1 MKHATH
7 LALIS
12 CLAVLLAGCGNE
24 AVYTGESFATDS
36 PFKLKVDDTV
46 TVACESARRSLLGQ
60 GYLIDSA
67 AGEQVKG
74 RKAYRSADNLNTFIE
89 MNVVCV
95 PDRKGSTL
103 YTNGVLSTYDLKKS
117 GNSASV
123 GISAVGSIS
132 LPFGQSADSLV
143 KIAEETIEDKAFY
156 ARFFAAVGHVL
167 QEMETR
173 PESEPAATEPAK
185 GAPEADIAPEPGP
198 VAPVTIAPEPGP
210 ALPAASAGAASGSPA
225 VAEPAATASAATPA
239 AAPGPVQGFSVA
251 APQNAPAPATTPV
264 PTADTAAPA
273 SIPSATPASSPAA
286 VPASTPTAAPASTPA
301 AAPAAQP
308 ISPAPQQAPVPSAAT
323 ATAPAPTVAIP
334 AAATVSAPA
343 AAAPATTPAA
353 TQPAPVTQPAPAP
366 TQDSSATPPT

>member
-7 LALIS
+7 LALIT

-225 VAEPAATASAATPA
+225 VAEPAAPAATPA

-264 PTADTAAPA
+264 PTAVTVAPASTPTAAPA
-273 SIPSATPASSPAA
+273 STPTAA
-286 VPASTPTAAPASTPA
+286 PASTPTAAPASTPA

-308 ISPAPQQAPVPSAAT
+308 ISPAPQQAPVTSAAT
-323 ATAPAPTVAIP
+323 VTAPAPTVAIP

>member
-1 MKHATH
+1 MKHATR
-7 LALIS
+7 LALTT
-12 CLAVLLAGCGNE
+12 CLAILLAGCGNE

-36 PFKLKVDDTV
+36 PFKLKVDGAV
-46 TVACESARRSLLGQ
+46 AVACESARRSLLGQ

-173 PESEPAATEPAK
+173 PEAEPEAAQPAK
-185 GAPEADIAPEPGP
+185 GVPKADIAPEPGP

-210 ALPAASAGAASGSPA
+210 ALPAA
-225 VAEPAATASAATPA
+225 TPV

-251 APQNAPAPATTPV
+251 APSNAPAPATTPA
-264 PTADTAAPA
+264 PTAVTAAPA
-273 SIPSATPASSPAA
+273 SIP
-286 VPASTPTAAPASTPA
+286 TAAPAPTPTA
-301 AAPAAQP
+301 EATPQLTSPAPSQAPAASA
-308 ISPAPQQAPVPSAAT
+308 SPATV
-323 ATAPAPTVAIP
+323 TAPAPTPAGEAIP
-334 AAATVSAPA
+334 APAGATSP
-343 AAAPATTPAA
+343 PITPAA
-353 TQPAPVTQPAPAP
+353 TQPAPAIQSTPAPG
-366 TQDSSATPPT
+366 TSAAPPT

>member
-7 LALIS
+7 LALIT

-210 ALPAASAGAASGSPA
+210 ALPAASAGATSDAPA
-225 VAEPAATASAATPA
+225 VAGPAAPAATPA

-251 APQNAPAPATTPV
+251 APQNAPAPATTPA
-264 PTADTAAPA
+264 PTVDTVAPA
-273 SIPSATPASSPAA
+273 SIPA
-286 VPASTPTAAPASTPA
+286 AAPASTPA
-301 AAPAAQP
+301 AAPASSPAVASAAQP

-323 ATAPAPTVAIP
+323 VTAPAAAVASP
-334 AAATVSAPA
+334 AAETVTAP

>member
-7 LALIS
+7 LALIT

-173 PESEPAATEPAK
+173 PESEPAATEPDK
-185 GAPEADIAPEPGP
+185 GAPEADIATEPGP
-198 VAPVTIAPEPGP
+198 VAPATIAPEPGP

-225 VAEPAATASAATPA
+225 VAAPAATPA

-251 APQNAPAPATTPV
+251 APSNAPPPATTPA
-264 PTADTAAPA
+264 PTAVTVAPA
-273 SIPSATPASSPAA
+273 SIPTATPASSPAA

-301 AAPAAQP
+301 AASAAQP
-308 ISPAPQQAPVPSAAT
+308 ISPAPQQAPVTSAAT
-323 ATAPAPTVAIP
+323 VTAPAS
-334 AAATVSAPA
+334 AAATPAAETVPA
-343 AAAPATTPAA
+343 AAAPVTTPAA

>member
-1 MKHATH
+1 MKHATR
-7 LALIS
+7 LALTT
-12 CLAVLLAGCGNE
+12 CLAILLAGCGNE

-36 PFKLKVDDTV
+36 PFKLKVDGAV
-46 TVACESARRSLLGQ
+46 AVACESARRSLLGQ

-173 PESEPAATEPAK
+173 PEAEPEAAQPAK
-185 GAPEADIAPEPGP
+185 GVPKADIAPEPGP

-210 ALPAASAGAASGSPA
+210 ALPAA
-225 VAEPAATASAATPA
+225 TPV

-251 APQNAPAPATTPV
+251 APSNAPAPATTPA
-264 PTADTAAPA
+264 PTAVTAAPA
-273 SIPSATPASSPAA
+273 SIP
-286 VPASTPTAAPASTPA
+286 TAAPAPTPA
-301 AAPAAQP
+301 AAPASIPTAAPAPTPTAEATPQLT
-308 ISPAPQQAPVPSAAT
+308 SPAPSQAPAASASPAT
-323 ATAPAPTVAIP
+323 VTAPAPTLANPAGEAIP
-334 AAATVSAPA
+334 APAGATSP
-343 AAAPATTPAA
+343 PITPAA
-353 TQPAPVTQPAPAP
+353 TQPAPAIQSTPAPG
-366 TQDSSATPPT
+366 TSAAPPT

>member
-7 LALIS
+7 LALIT

-251 APQNAPAPATTPV
+251 APSNAPPPATTPV

-273 SIPSATPASSPAA
+273 SIPSAAPASSPAA
-286 VPASTPTAAPASTPA
+286 VPASTPA
-301 AAPAAQP
+301 AASAEQP
-308 ISPAPQQAPVPSAAT
+308 ISPAPQQAPVTSAAT
-323 ATAPAPTVAIP
+323 VTAPAS
-334 AAATVSAPA
+334 AAATPAAETVPA
-343 AAAPATTPAA
+343 AAAPVTTPAA

>member
-7 LALIS
+7 LALIT

-167 QEMETR
+167 QEMESR
-173 PESEPAATEPAK
+173 PESEPAPTEPAQ

-198 VAPVTIAPEPGP
+198 VTPVTIAPEPGP
-210 ALPAASAGAASGSPA
+210 ALPAASAGATSGAPA
-225 VAEPAATASAATPA
+225 VAGPAAPAATPA

-251 APQNAPAPATTPV
+251 APQNAPAPATTPA
-264 PTADTAAPA
+264 PTVDTVAPA
-273 SIPSATPASSPAA
+273 SIPAA
-286 VPASTPTAAPASTPA
+286 VPASTPA
-301 AAPAAQP
+301 AAPASSPAVASATQP

-323 ATAPAPTVAIP
+323 VTAPAAAVASP
-334 AAATVSAPA
+334 AAETVTAP